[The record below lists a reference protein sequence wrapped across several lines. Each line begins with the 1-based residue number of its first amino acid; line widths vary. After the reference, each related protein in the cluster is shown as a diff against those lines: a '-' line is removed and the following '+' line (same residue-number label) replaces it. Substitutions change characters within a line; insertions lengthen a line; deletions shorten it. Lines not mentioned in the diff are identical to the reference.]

1 VLNHRGT
8 EDTESAQS
16 HTSQTRRHEDTK
28 AAHPPEETADN
39 ADRRRWSHAKLE
51 PVTRSRP
58 SPNDGRGPLD
68 RTIASDAS
76 VRRDVTAQ
84 RPALSKSAGLAT
96 PSFHS
101 KLRRQTSVFRGGEV
115 EPMRPGRV
123 GRWEA
128 RRRRTPAFEADVL
141 LTGGRRSPD
150 RRLFHRHSS
159 ALPHHVSGVIC
170 VHLRDLRFLR
180 GRVIGFAMPSC
191 LRVFVFAMSSVF
203 LSVSSVPLWFNTW
216 AGGHGNGVG
225 QGIMSAVKGDI
236 S

>member
-1 VLNHRGT
+1 M
-8 EDTESAQS
+8 
-16 HTSQTRRHEDTK
+16 
-28 AAHPPEETADN
+28 
-39 ADRRRWSHAKLE
+39 
-51 PVTRSRP
+51 TRSQP
-58 SPNDGRGPLD
+58 SSNDGRGPLD

-123 GRWEA
+123 GRREA

-159 ALPHHVSGVIC
+159 ALPHHLSGIIC
-170 VHLRDLRFLR
+170 VYLRDLRFLR
-180 GRVIGFAMPSC
+180 CVRGWSLC

-203 LSVSSVPLWFNTW
+203 LSVPLCLC
-216 AGGHGNGVG
+216 GLPCL
-225 QGIMSAVKGDI
+225 
-236 S
+236 